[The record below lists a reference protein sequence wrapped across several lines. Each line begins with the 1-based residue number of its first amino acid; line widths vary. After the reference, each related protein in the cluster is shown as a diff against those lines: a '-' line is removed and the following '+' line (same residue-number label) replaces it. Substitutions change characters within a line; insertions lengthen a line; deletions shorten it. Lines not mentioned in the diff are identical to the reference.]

1 MDVSE
6 RTEGDLSNANIITVS
21 SSEDPPVDQT
31 NQKVEQKS
39 SKKQAKSLQ
48 APSRPPSQRKC
59 RYTGTYKAK
68 DWNRPSQMTK
78 NVKLR
83 DRLAELE
90 KLISENKDTGI
101 LLDYDEEEAQK
112 FFAALGIRRICS
124 SQM

>member
-1 MDVSE
+1 LTFLDVSE

-21 SSEDPPVDQT
+21 SSEDPPVDLT
-31 NQKVEQKS
+31 NQKVKQKN
-39 SKKQAKSLQ
+39 SKKQVV
-48 APSRPPSQRKC
+48 SRPPSQRKC

-68 DWNRPSQMTK
+68 DWNRPAQMTK

-112 FFAALGIRRICS
+112 FFEALGIRRICS

>member
-1 MDVSE
+1 MSK
-6 RTEGDLSNANIITVS
+6 ANIITIS
-21 SSEDPPVDQT
+21 SSEDSPIDLT
-31 NQKVEQKS
+31 NKRVKKGNSQ
-39 SKKQAKSLQ
+39 KQAKSFEIHSSR
-48 APSRPPSQRKC
+48 APSLRKC

-68 DWNRPSQMTK
+68 DWNRPTQMTK

-83 DRLAELE
+83 DRLTELE

-112 FFAALGIRRICS
+112 FFEALGIRRICS